1 MRIKELL
8 LLTNNIS
15 ETKLFYNQIIGF
27 KTIKETK
34 KGISFTV
41 GTSKLTFELT
51 DLKHN
56 PKYHFAFN
64 IPANKIEEAL
74 EWISQKTNLI
84 FAENSYITEFDN
96 WRAKAIYFFDNNKN
110 ILEFISRTDLNNNN
124 DNPFSIEQILNI
136 NEIGIVTDMPIQ
148 TGDEII
154 HQKEINFF
162 LKGPKKEEFVAV
174 GCDDALLVIS
184 SPNRNWYPTQ
194 EKAEKWK
201 VRATINIANKEYEIE
216 YN

>member
-1 MRIKELL
+1 MKIQELL

-15 ETKLFYNQIIGF
+15 ETKLFYSQTIGF
-27 KTIKETK
+27 DIVKETK
-34 KGISFTV
+34 KSISFIV

-51 DLKHN
+51 DIKHS

-64 IPANKIEEAL
+64 IPSNKIEEAL
-74 EWISQKTNLI
+74 EWILQKTNLI
-84 FAENSYITEFDN
+84 FAENSYVTEFDN

-110 ILEFISRTDLNNNN
+110 ILELISRSDLNNNN

-136 NEIGIVTDMPIQ
+136 NEIGLVTDMPIQ
-148 TGDEII
+148 TGNEII
-154 HQKEINFF
+154 HQKEIDFF
-162 LKGPKKEEFVAV
+162 MKGPRKDDFVAV
-174 GCDDALLVIS
+174 GCDDALFVIS
-184 SPNRNWYPTQ
+184 SPNRSWYPTQ

-201 VRATINIANKEYEIE
+201 VRATINIANKEYELE

>member
-8 LLTNNIS
+8 LLTNNIA

-27 KTIKETK
+27 KTVKETK
-34 KGISFTV
+34 KSISFTV

-51 DLKHN
+51 DIKHN

-64 IPANKIEEAL
+64 IPSNKIEEAL
-74 EWISQKTNLI
+74 EWILQKTNLI
-84 FAENSYITEFDN
+84 SAENSYITEFHN
-96 WRAKAIYFFDNNKN
+96 WRAKSIYFFDNNKN
-110 ILEFISRTDLNNNN
+110 ILEFISRSDLNNNN

-136 NEIGIVTDMPIQ
+136 NEIGLVTDMPIQ
-148 TGDEII
+148 TGNEIT
-154 HQKEINFF
+154 HQKEIDFF
-162 LKGPKKEEFVAV
+162 LKGPKKDNFVAV
-174 GCDDALLVIS
+174 GSDDALLVIS

-201 VRATINIANKEYEIE
+201 VRATINIGNKEYELE